1 VVFSIY
7 HGDCWDYHVR
17 VDEDVL
23 KVRVYQEKIG
33 LSYGDSVFL
42 EPDPDSTI
50 VISGSRS
57 AAAAGEPVP
66 DPAEV

>member
-1 VVFSIY
+1 VFSIY

-17 VDEDVL
+17 VDDDVL

-50 VISGSRS
+50 VIAGNRSPAASGEAVR
-57 AAAAGEPVP
+57 

>member
-1 VVFSIY
+1 MPRPPLTAPGVPAPL
-7 HGDCWDYHVR
+7 
-17 VDEDVL
+17 DVL